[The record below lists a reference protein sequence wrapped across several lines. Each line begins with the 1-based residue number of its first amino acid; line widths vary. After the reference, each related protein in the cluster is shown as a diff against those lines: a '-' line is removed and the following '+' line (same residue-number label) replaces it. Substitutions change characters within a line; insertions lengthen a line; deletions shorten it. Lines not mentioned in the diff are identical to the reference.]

1 LQKKGLNERQKKAIV
16 YVKEKGKIANKEYQ
30 ELYQASERTTTRE
43 LTQLVSEELFEK
55 IGTTGRGTQY
65 ILRRHN
71 AAKDAKK
78 TP

>member
-1 LQKKGLNERQKKAIV
+1 VLYA
-16 YVKEKGKIANKEYQ
+16 KEKGRITNKEYQ
-30 ELYQASERTTTRE
+30 ELYQASERTATRE

-55 IGTTGRGTQY
+55 IGRTGRGTQY
-65 ILRRHN
+65 ILRRRN